1 MADMVILKP
10 ELSSLEQT
18 AEAAFLFESLVN
30 GDKQ

>member
-18 AEAAFLFESLVN
+18 AEAAFLFE
-30 GDKQ
+30 